1 MVTRYWLETSIKKG
15 KQMKNIDEFINEWEK
30 GSKRLHS
37 EHIDFFINK
46 DTFDYEDCLVIIND
60 IKKELKNRGINSPKV
75 MVRIQC
81 GQSKRIQNWGELFW
95 QLVDANPTP
104 PELFISNQDFLDSS
118 VFSQQITHPNQGEN
132 IENYI
137 AFYPDEDGFNRCLN
151 LVEKEVPY
159 V

>member
-1 MVTRYWLETSIKKG
+1 
-15 KQMKNIDEFINEWEK
+15 MKNINQFISDYQRSRQRIYSN
-30 GSKRLHS
+30 
-37 EHIDFFINK
+37 HIDYFINK
-46 DTFDYEDCLVIIND
+46 TTFDYKDY
-60 IKKELKNRGINSPKV
+60 V
-75 MVRIQC
+75 MVMKEMRKKLNAKGLVKIEIILRVQC

-95 QLVDANPTP
+95 QLVDANSTP

-137 AFYPDEDGFNRCLN
+137 VFYPSEDGFNRCLN

>member
-1 MVTRYWLETSIKKG
+1 
-15 KQMKNIDEFINEWEK
+15 MKNINQFINEWEK

-95 QLVDANPTP
+95 QLVDANSTP

-118 VFSQQITHPNQGEN
+118 VFSQQIKHPNQGKN